1 LRLLQKQQNNL
12 YDSCTIANMIA
23 LQSILDNDFYKF
35 TMQQCVVKL
44 FPRAKA
50 RYQFINR
57 GKHTFPNGFAEAF
70 RQSVDAMASL
80 KLSRAEKQWLCKTCP
95 YLDPVYLDFL
105 EGYSY
110 DPSEVKIVQQGNQS
124 EIFIEGFWYRTI
136 LWEVPLLSLVSENF
150 YALQQLQKE
159 DDEEVISKAKNKI
172 EAYADLGVTIAE
184 FGTRRR
190 HSFHVHRLVVETLKK
205 YGKTF
210 VGTSNVH
217 LAMANQTK
225 PIGTHAHEWFM
236 FHAAK
241 YGFKMANNLALENWV
256 SVYRGDLGIAL
267 SDTFTTDEFYEMFD
281 KKFTKL
287 FDGVRHDSGDPV
299 EFADKTIQHYK
310 RFGIDPLSKT
320 IIFSD
325 SLDFEKV
332 KRIADYCCNK
342 IGISFGVGTN
352 FTNDVGLKPM
362 NIVIKMTEALP
373 EAQPWTPVVK
383 LSDVPGKHSGD
394 EYTIELAKKVLG
406 IK

>member
-1 LRLLQKQQNNL
+1 MV
-12 YDSCTIANMIA
+12 T

-50 RYQFINR
+50 RYGFINR
-57 GKHTFPNGFAEAF
+57 GKHSFPKGFAEVL

-80 KLSRAEKQWLCKTCP
+80 KLTKEEKKWLGAACP

-110 DPSEVKIVQQGNQS
+110 DPSEVKIVQAGDQL
-124 EIFIEGFWYRTI
+124 EVFAEGYWYRTI
-136 LWEVPLLSLVSENF
+136 LWEVPLLCLISENF
-150 YALQQLQKE
+150 YTTQNLQRE
-159 DDEEVISKAKNKI
+159 GDEEVMVKTKMKI
-172 EAYADLGVTIAE
+172 EAYGELGVSIAE

-190 HSFHVHRLVVETLKK
+190 HSFDVHQLVIETLKK

-217 LAMANQTK
+217 LAMINGTK

-241 YGFKMANNLALENWV
+241 YGFKMANTVALEHWV
-256 SVYRGDLGIAL
+256 NVYRGDLGIAL
-267 SDTFTTDEFYEMFD
+267 SDTFTTNEFYEVFD
-281 KKFTKL
+281 KKFAKL
-287 FDGVRHDSGDPV
+287 FDGVRHDSGDPI

-310 RFGIDPLSKT
+310 KMGVDPLSKT

-325 SLDFEKV
+325 SLDLEKV
-332 KRIADYCCNK
+332 NRIAEYCRGK
-342 IGISFGVGTN
+342 IGISFGIGTN
-352 FTNDVGLKPM
+352 FTNDVGLKSM
-362 NIVIKMTEALP
+362 NIVIKMMEALP

-394 EYTIELAKKVLG
+394 EETIELAKKVLG
-406 IK
+406 IV